1 MKKTISM
8 LKDESGI
15 ALMMAIFTVTVL
27 TIIAT
32 EVMYETNVELIVSS
46 QAVNQLKAHYAAK
59 AGVEISLLR
68 IQIYRKAA
76 ALVGSAIPASTLDPI
91 WQMPFAWPP
100 IVPKETSLVD
110 KGEIKKAVKESK
122 MQGQYFAT
130 IESEGSKI
138 DINDLDSPSKIMS
151 DSTRQ
156 QILEI
161 FQSKMDNDEDFQAHH
176 RGDDFGQIVDNITD
190 WIDADKVGRGKTG
203 GDESALYPDRGTEL
217 IPPNTPFKTLDELH
231 MVAGMTDELFDLLK
245 TRITIY
251 GTKGVNV
258 NYAKK
263 DVLMSLSS
271 QITDERADKIIED
284 RGKKERGPFK
294 DQQDF
299 TQYLDTIGIS
309 GDPFKDK
316 DGKATVLLL
325 FDPEFNFRIRS
336 TGQAGRVQREI
347 TAIVYD
353 TDQVT
358 SRLKD
363 FLAQQKAASAP
374 PGGALTPA
382 TDPNYPGLSQ
392 DEIAKRQAALKAAG
406 GGAATTKKAT
416 PKVPNAQPNV
426 VYWNET

>member
-27 TIIAT
+27 MIIAT

-76 ALVGSAIPASTLDPI
+76 ALVGDAIPASTLDPI

-100 IVPKETSLVD
+100 VVPKETSMVD

-138 DINDLDSPSKIMS
+138 DINDLDSPSKVMAEA
-151 DSTRQ
+151 TRQ
-156 QILEI
+156 QVLQI

-190 WIDADKVGRGKTG
+190 WIDADKTGHGKSG
-203 GDESALYPDRGTEL
+203 GDESALYPDRANEL
-217 IPPNTPFKTLDELH
+217 IPPNVPFKTLEELH

-245 TRITIY
+245 TRITVY
-251 GTKGVNV
+251 GTKGVNI

-294 DQQDF
+294 DQADF
-299 TQYLDTIGIS
+299 VQYLGTIGIS

-316 DGKATVLLL
+316 DGKDTVLLL

-358 SRLKD
+358 ARLRD
-363 FLAQQKAASAP
+363 FLAQQKAATAP
-374 PGGALTPA
+374 PPGAPPPVNPNETP
-382 TDPNYPGLSQ
+382 
-392 DEIAKRQAALKAAG
+392 EEKAKREAAEKAAADAP
-406 GGAATTKKAT
+406 GAAKKKAK
-416 PKVPNAQPNV
+416 PKIPNAQPNV

>member
-27 TIIAT
+27 MIIAT

-46 QAVNQLKAHYAAK
+46 QAINQLKAHYAAK
-59 AGVEISLLR
+59 SGVEISLLR
-68 IQIYRKAA
+68 LQIYRKAL
-76 ALVGSAIPASTLDPI
+76 ALVGNAIPASTFDPI

-100 IVPKETSLVD
+100 IVPKETSEVD
-110 KGEIKKAVKESK
+110 KGEIKKSVKESK

-138 DINDLDSPSKIMS
+138 DINDLDSPSKVIA

-161 FQSKMDNDEDFQAHH
+161 FQSKMDNDEDFASHH
-176 RGDDFGQIVDNITD
+176 RGDDFTQIVDNVTD
-190 WIDADKVGRGKTG
+190 WIDGDKIGRGKTG
-203 GDESALYPDRGTEL
+203 GDESVLYPDRANEL
-217 IPPNTPFKTLDELH
+217 IPPNSPFKTLEEIH
-231 MVAGMTDELFDLLK
+231 MVAGMTDEIFELLK
-245 TRITIY
+245 SRITVY
-251 GTKGVNV
+251 GTKGINI

-263 DVLMSLSS
+263 DVLMSLTS
-271 QITDERADKIIED
+271 QIDDKRADQIIED

-294 DQQDF
+294 DQDDF
-299 TQYLDTIGIS
+299 VKYLATIGIQN
-309 GDPFKDK
+309 DPFKDK
-316 DGKATVLLL
+316 DGKQTVPLV

-363 FLAQQKAASAP
+363 FLSQQKPTTPPVIDPNETPDAKAKREAAAK
-374 PGGALTPA
+374 AA
-382 TDPNYPGLSQ
+382 TDAAA
-392 DEIAKRQAALKAAG
+392 AK
-406 GGAATTKKAT
+406 KKSK
-416 PKVPNAQPNV
+416 PKVPNAPPNV

>member
-1 MKKTISM
+1 MKKTLSM

-27 TIIAT
+27 MIIAT

-76 ALVGSAIPASTLDPI
+76 ALVGSAVPASTLDPI

-100 IVPKETSLVD
+100 VVPKETSLID
-110 KGEIKKAVKESK
+110 KGEISKAVKESK

-138 DINDLDSPSKIMS
+138 DINDLDSPSKVIS
-151 DSTRQ
+151 DATRQ

-161 FQSKMDNDEDFQAHH
+161 FQSKMDNDEDFQAQH

-190 WIDADKVGRGKTG
+190 WIDADKTSHGKNG
-203 GDESALYPDRGTEL
+203 GDEAALYPDRANDL

-231 MVAGMTDELFDLLK
+231 MVAGMTDEIFDLLK
-245 TRITIY
+245 TRITVY
-251 GTKGVNV
+251 GTKGINI

-263 DVLMSLSS
+263 DVLMSLTS

-294 DQQDF
+294 DQDDF
-299 TQYLDTIGIS
+299 LQYLGTIGVQ

-316 DGKATVLLL
+316 EGKPTVLLL

-336 TGQAGRVQREI
+336 TGQSGRVQKEI

-358 SRLKD
+358 ARLKD
-363 FLAQQKAASAP
+363 FLVTQ
-374 PGGALTPA
+374 
-382 TDPNYPGLSQ
+382 
-392 DEIAKRQAALKAAG
+392 KAAG
-406 GGAATTKKAT
+406 GTPPPGTDPNEPGISPEEKAKREAAQKAAPGGATAKKTTP